1 MECKLMRTAMYNP
14 ILCGSP
20 GHTEIENVSHYS
32 NNKYSI
38 LGNFLWSGQQHNYS
52 ASQPNDLPIYVDVV
66 VVVVAWRKSSGE
78 VWREALQYQILLN
91 YYVKIAALAPTFIY
105 PFRHFDSHY

>member
-1 MECKLMRTAMYNP
+1 MRTAMYNP

-66 VVVVAWRKSSGE
+66 VVVVAWRKVLVKFGVKHCS
-78 VWREALQYQILLN
+78 IK
-91 YYVKIAALAPTFIY
+91 YYSIIM
-105 PFRHFDSHY
+105 